1 MPFPHTPPLWRCYG
15 ARTMWQYG
23 TIGKGGH
30 RGDARDAR
38 KSPMP
43 FYTGIAAVLN
53 AGVAVILILALAVL
67 EGSGYNRG
75 LTLGNPLSRTH
86 YVIQISGYCTFI
98 HAVLAHRVYQSFGR
112 LFCKRIHAASHICCL
127 ILLCSGVII
136 RVVAKDRDAYAENT
150 YESNMYTLYCFLG
163 ACSLAVYLL
172 MSLFVYRRSRSS
184 YIRFSNIYRA
194 SSRDRQSTVIATAF
208 AAVVSAGVQQLFT
221 RGWMCILTRG
231 PPNSNP
237 AAVYSTMGAGCRLV
251 NGAGI
256 LIYLACILAALTVS
270 LSVTKLR

>member
-1 MPFPHTPPLWRCYG
+1 MAQW
-15 ARTMWQYG
+15 AM
-23 TIGKGGH
+23 GKGGH

-150 YESNMYTLYCFLG
+150 YEPNMYTLHSFLG
-163 ACSLAVYLL
+163 ACSLAVYLPNIL
-172 MSLFVYRRSRSS
+172 LSLFVYRRSKSS
-184 YIRFSNIYRA
+184 YAFQIFIEPHREIGKA
-194 SSRDRQSTVIATAF
+194 ILTAF
-208 AAVVSAGVQQLFT
+208 TAVVSAGVQQLFT
-221 RGWMCILTRG
+221 RGGMCIPTRG
-231 PPNSNP
+231 SPNSKP
-237 AAVYSTMGAGCRLV
+237 PLPLLWEQDADWLMVQEFLFILLVYLP
-251 NGAGI
+251 
-256 LIYLACILAALTVS
+256 LS
-270 LSVTKLR
+270 LSAFR